1 MGWLVVDI
9 DGKRIDATTDD
20 FLRLSSLLLGAA
32 CLVAGLILAGRLGL
46 LTGQRAVGMS
56 LSGMTRMLL
65 IIIGTAQVLYAC
77 GTLALFDTY
86 VKQAVRTK
94 ADILAEAT
102 GRDFEYLIHKGVDI
116 ASLRGKDQALE
127 QFLAANNELAWARLI
142 SPDGAAI
149 ASAGHIPDA

>member
-1 MGWLVVDI
+1 MAQQAANAAQTTPDASIEAAIRTAENADGPQASQKIASGYRLTIPLRYKAPVGWLVVDI

-86 VKQAVRTK
+86 VKQAVRT
-94 ADILAEAT
+94 
-102 GRDFEYLIHKGVDI
+102 
-116 ASLRGKDQALE
+116 
-127 QFLAANNELAWARLI
+127 
-142 SPDGAAI
+142 
-149 ASAGHIPDA
+149 